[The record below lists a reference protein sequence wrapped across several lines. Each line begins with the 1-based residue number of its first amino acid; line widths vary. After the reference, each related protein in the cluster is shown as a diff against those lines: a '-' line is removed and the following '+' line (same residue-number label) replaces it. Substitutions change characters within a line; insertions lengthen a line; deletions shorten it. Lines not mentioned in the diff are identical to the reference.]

1 MLEDGTDYKKIK
13 KVIMIN
19 MLDYILYKEHKE
31 YISKTAIVLDKHREH
46 EVIKEIEWY
55 FIELPKFAK
64 ATDIDINDTVNQW
77 LAFFNNDRRFMKMLT
92 EKKKIFREAREEV
105 EYLKGDAEARRLQ
118 DLRDKWEMDRVSEI
132 NYATEQGKKIGERR
146 GEKRGRKE
154 GKKLGEEGI
163 IKSLFKSNM
172 SPKEIAERTG
182 IKLAEVLKIIN
193 C

>member
-1 MLEDGTDYKKIK
+1 MLI
-13 KVIMIN
+13 
-19 MLDYILYKEHKE
+19 
-31 YISKTAIVLDKHREH
+31 
-46 EVIKEIEWY
+46 
-55 FIELPKFAK
+55 
-64 ATDIDINDTVNQW
+64 
-77 LAFFNNDRRFMKMLT
+77 

-118 DLRDKWEMDRVSEI
+118 DLIDKWEMDRVSEI
-132 NYATEQGKKIGERR
+132 NYATEQGERR

-172 SPKEIAERTG
+172 PPKEIAERTG
-182 IKLAEVLKIIN
+182 VKLAEVLKIIN

>member
-19 MLDYILYKEHKE
+19 MSDYILYKEHKE

-105 EYLKGDAEARRLQ
+105 EYLKGDEEARRLQ
-118 DLRDKWEMDRVSEI
+118 DLRDKCEMDRVSEI
-132 NYATEQGKKIGERR
+132 NYATEQGKKIGGRR
-146 GEKRGRKE
+146 GGKRGRKL
-154 GKKLGEEGI
+154 GKEGI

-182 IKLAEVLKIIN
+182 VKLAEVLKIIN